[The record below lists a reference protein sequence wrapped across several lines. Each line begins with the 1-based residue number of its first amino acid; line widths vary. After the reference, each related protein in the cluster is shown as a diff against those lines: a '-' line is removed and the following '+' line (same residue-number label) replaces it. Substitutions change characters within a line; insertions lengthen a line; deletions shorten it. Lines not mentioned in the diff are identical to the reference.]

1 MIIVVLLKDVKKM
14 PLGKISKSQIAKG
27 FEALEQIEDAVKNKK
42 TSKLA
47 ELSSLFYT
55 LIPHNFGRQRP
66 PIISDE
72 DTLRKKMDMLIV
84 TSSPQ
89 LLLLKE
95 HLKLYSRTKILYL
108 QFRLK
113 CELIICV
120 TTGQSYCH
128 RYLLSCS
135 SLRSWNFGILLQFFV
150 DYFWLA
156 S

>member
-1 MIIVVLLKDVKKM
+1 MKDVKKM

-27 FEALEQIEDAVKNKK
+27 FEALEQIEDAIKNKK

-84 TSSPQ
+84 TSSP
-89 LLLLKE
+89 LLLL
-95 HLKLYSRTKILYL
+95 LT
-108 QFRLK
+108 
-113 CELIICV
+113 
-120 TTGQSYCH
+120 
-128 RYLLSCS
+128 
-135 SLRSWNFGILLQFFV
+135 
-150 DYFWLA
+150 
-156 S
+156 